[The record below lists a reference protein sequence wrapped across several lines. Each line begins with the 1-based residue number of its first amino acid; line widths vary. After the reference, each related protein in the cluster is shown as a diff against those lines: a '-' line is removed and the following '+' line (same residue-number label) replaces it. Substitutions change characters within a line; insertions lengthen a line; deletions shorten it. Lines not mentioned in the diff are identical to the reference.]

1 MFFNNKP
8 LSDNNIFWSS
18 VHYSEVHFRDTLC
31 LDNVHELLPKNQ
43 GWHFGFCKVPEDFPD
58 ENFLICAPAYL
69 GETKRICNSSCS
81 GITDLVLSSALSKL
95 KTTEKF
101 KI

>member
-1 MFFNNKP
+1 MFFNNKA
-8 LSDNNIFWSS
+8 LSDKNIFWSS
-18 VHYSEVHFRDTLC
+18 VHYSEVHFRDILC

-43 GWHFGFCKVPEDFPD
+43 GWHFVFCKVPEDFPE
-58 ENFLICAPAYL
+58 ENFLICVSPCL

-81 GITDLVLSSALSKL
+81 GIADLVFSSALSTS